1 MVRLAELA
9 TLAVGLA
16 GRARRADQGAAQDRT
31 FEQYSKGA
39 PWSSLIAVSNRCYL
53 PKRVAAFTLVCLCA
67 AAPAVEDLQSG
78 R

>member
-1 MVRLAELA
+1 VVRLAELA

-16 GRARRADQGAAQDRT
+16 GPARRADQRAAQDRT
-31 FEQYSKGA
+31 FERYPKGA
-39 PWSSLIAVSNRCYL
+39 PWLSFIAVSNRYDL

-67 AAPAVEDLQSG
+67 AVLAVEDLQSG